1 MHKTITVKTIVLSI
15 LLLCGGIESD
25 CFGLTFRSDK
35 IEALAK
41 AAAVD
46 LSGRDSSF
54 STTWNGRE
62 ITVRIA
68 DGEVEHIGYRLF
80 PNGLRGVAVNEGIAD
95 FVERY
100 WMELSMPADRQKTVS
115 QQMLEDKFAFVAG
128 GLDLIDRIQKNH
140 DCDFSCN
147 VSETLVLMAWG
158 DKFHPFCK
166 IQFPVN
172 HELILGRTMR
182 ENDRRLPA
190 EILRTSTD
198 QRHGFVDSPHFMSDT
213 DTLSSIYICK
223 SGIYLDCE
231 LRSDRYFKNEQN
243 IPVFDPEFPAESVSN
258 LFTDYDIEASKNIA
272 LAISQQIYGL
282 NEQRIDTTIGQFVA
296 YCMQNGC
303 TPYVGII
310 DLDCNGRADLLV
322 IMRNWE
328 IGYNHVLR
336 VALPVESISTGC
348 GKATARLNAF
358 VPSSNVKNLFN
369 DEKQN

>member
-1 MHKTITVKTIVLSI
+1 MLSI

-54 STTWNGRE
+54 CTIRNGRE

-68 DGEVEHIGYRLF
+68 NGEVEHIGYRLF
-80 PNGLRGVAVNEGIAD
+80 PHGLRDVAVNEAIAD
-95 FVERY
+95 FAERY
-100 WMELSMPADRQKTVS
+100 WMELSMPADRKKSVS
-115 QQMLEDKFAFVAG
+115 QKMIEDRFAFVAG
-128 GLDLIDRIQKNH
+128 GIASVDRIQKNYG
-140 DCDFSCN
+140 CDFSCN
-147 VSETLVLMAWG
+147 VSETLVTMTWG
-158 DKFHPFCK
+158 DNSGPFCK

-172 HELILGRTMR
+172 HELILGRAMR

-190 EILRTSTD
+190 EILLASTD
-198 QRHGFVDSPHFMSDT
+198 VEHGFADSTHFMSDP

-223 SGIYLDCE
+223 SGTYLDCE
-231 LRSDRYFKNEQN
+231 LRSDRYFKNGQDT
-243 IPVFDPEFPAESVSN
+243 PVFDPEFPAESVSN

-282 NEQRIDTTIGQFVA
+282 KEQKIDTTVGQFVA

-336 VALPVESISTGC
+336 VSMPVESISAGC

-358 VPSSNVKNLFN
+358 VPSSNIKNLFN
-369 DEKQN
+369 DEKLN